1 MRLVAHDLSKSY
13 GGITVLSS
21 ATMEIERGEI
31 RAVVGENGAG
41 KSTLIRILSG
51 AVAPDTGHVS
61 IDGQPL
67 RLGDPRS
74 IRHQGVSVVYQEF
87 TLVPDLTVAENVFLG
102 RESGGV
108 LLRSGAMIRDAQR
121 ILDDLGVVLDANQV
135 VRHLSVAHQQMV
147 EIVRALAV
155 EARMLILDEPS
166 ATLAPSD
173 VERLFRVLRRLQAR
187 GIAVIYVSHR
197 LEEVFAIADSITVLR
212 DGRHVITGPIAA
224 FTRESLIRHMVG
236 RDVTEEFP
244 PRTSARGNV
253 LFELDRL
260 ASPPRFIEASF
271 SVREGEIVGMA
282 GLVGAGRSSVALAAV
297 GAIAAKGDVRVAGTR
312 VHFRSPQEAIARGVA
327 YVTEDRKGRGLFPL
341 LGVDENIAV
350 THLSCFTTAG
360 LLSRARA
367 RAHTRIAVRAFDIRA
382 AHIAQPVYTLSG
394 GNQQKSLIARYL
406 VRPPRVLIID
416 EPTRG
421 IDVGARIE
429 IYRTLNR
436 LTAEGL
442 AILMISSDLPEV
454 LGMSDRIIVMRTGR
468 TVGELT
474 RAEATA
480 ERVLSLATAP

>member
-1 MRLVAHDLSKSY
+1 MRLVARDLSKSY

-21 ATMEIERGEI
+21 AMMEIERGEI

-41 KSTLIRILSG
+41 KSTLIRILTG

-108 LLRSGAMIRDAQR
+108 LLRSGAMIREAQR
-121 ILDDLGVVLDANQV
+121 ILDDLGVALDANDV

-147 EIVRALAV
+147 EIARALAV
-155 EARMLILDEPS
+155 EAKVLILDEPS

-173 VERLFRVLRRLQAR
+173 VERLFRVVRRLQAR
-187 GIAVIYVSHR
+187 GIAVIYVSHK
-197 LEEVFAIADSITVLR
+197 LDEVFAIADSITVLR
-212 DGRHVITGPIAA
+212 DGHHVITGPVAA

-253 LFELDRL
+253 LFEVDRL

-297 GAIAAKGDVRVAGTR
+297 GAIPAQGDVRVAGRR
-312 VHFRSPQEAIARGVA
+312 VHFRSPQAAIARGVA

-350 THLSCFTTAG
+350 THLSHFTTAG
-360 LLSRARA
+360 LLSRARE
-367 RAHTRIAVRAFDIRA
+367 RAQTRIAVRTFDIRA
-382 AHIAQPVYTLSG
+382 AHMAQPMYTLSG

-421 IDVGARIE
+421 VDVGARIE